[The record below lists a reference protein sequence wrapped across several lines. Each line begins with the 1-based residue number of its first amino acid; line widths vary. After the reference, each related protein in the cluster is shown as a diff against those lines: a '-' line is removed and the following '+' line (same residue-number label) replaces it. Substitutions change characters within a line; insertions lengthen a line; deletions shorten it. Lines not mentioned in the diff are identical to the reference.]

1 MLQSGELLTSQPYLL
16 AYRKDLLSNLSLPV
30 PQTWDQLLEVC
41 YGSGWAMR
49 DRPSVYGERSD
60 EDWMF
65 RRFEGKA
72 AVLGPAAGATGTRA
86 GLA

>member
-49 DRPSVYGERSD
+49 DRPCGYGEKSD
-60 EDWMF
+60 KDW
-65 RRFEGKA
+65 
-72 AVLGPAAGATGTRA
+72 VLQV
-86 GLA
+86 